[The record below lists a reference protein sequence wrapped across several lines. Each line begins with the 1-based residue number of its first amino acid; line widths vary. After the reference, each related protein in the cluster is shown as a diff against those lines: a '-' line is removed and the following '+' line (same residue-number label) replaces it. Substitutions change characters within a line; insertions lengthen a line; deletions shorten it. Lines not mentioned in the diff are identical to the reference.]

1 MSKYIVKLEFEKDPS
16 QLLKALGLRTNAFKK
31 VKENILTRLM
41 GRPDLEIIVLEF
53 QRSGLFYGEISY
65 GDRERYREAQ
75 KVRSNAARSARR
87 RDQDRLEESEASGD
101 DGVSDGTPDKPGR
114 TLEQL
119 LRSQI
124 AQ

>member
-1 MSKYIVKLEFEKDPS
+1 MSYVVKLKFEKDPS

-31 VKENILTRLM
+31 VKQNILTRLM

-75 KVRSNAARSARR
+75 KQRSNAARSARR
-87 RDQDRLEESEASGD
+87 RDQDRLEESEASGEA
-101 DGVSDGTPDKPGR
+101 GVFDSTPDQPGR

-124 AQ
+124 A

>member
-16 QLLKALGLRTNAFKK
+16 QLLKALGLRTSAFKK
-31 VKENILTRLM
+31 VKENILTRII
-41 GRPDLEIIVLEF
+41 GNPQIEVIVLEF
-53 QRSGLFYGEISY
+53 NRGGMFYGELTDTES
-65 GDRERYREAQ
+65 YREAQ

-87 RDQDRLEESEASGD
+87 RNQDRLEESEASGN
-101 DGVSDGTPDKPGR
+101 DGVFDSTPDKLGR

-119 LRSQI
+119 LRNQI